1 MYPAC
6 PNSVI
11 EAINHGIPV
20 IGYNQGSM
28 KEIIKKEHGKLLN
41 VDSNF
46 NFSKSKLLQAI
57 EQINVNYKKF
67 NLKLK
72 YIDKKFKLNYILKN
86 MSPKS
91 IKPNQNL
98 FIIIA
103 LFLFLFLLR
112 HNQIFYQFK
121 FSFDDPKFFLL
132 RN

>member
-28 KEIIKKEHGKLLN
+28 REIINNEHGKLLD

-72 YIDKKFKLNYILKN
+72 YIDK
-86 MSPKS
+86 
-91 IKPNQNL
+91 NL
-98 FIIIA
+98 
-103 LFLFLFLLR
+103 
-112 HNQIFYQFK
+112 
-121 FSFDDPKFFLL
+121 S
-132 RN
+132 